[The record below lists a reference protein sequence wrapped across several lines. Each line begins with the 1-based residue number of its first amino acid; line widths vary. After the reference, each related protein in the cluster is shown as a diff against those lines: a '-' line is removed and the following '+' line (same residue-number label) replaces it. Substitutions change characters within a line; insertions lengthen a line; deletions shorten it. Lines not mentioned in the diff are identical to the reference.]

1 MLRNPAPQIKRTKT
15 AKLAAL
21 AVLPAP
27 HTPPRTPAAPPARAA
42 RRKSGGITLRDVARL
57 AKVSAITASRAL
69 NTPDKVSPDTLERI
83 RAAVAH
89 TGYVPN
95 LLAGGLA
102 SNRSRLVAAVVPT
115 IAGSVFLETIQA
127 LTDELASAGFQL
139 ILGQS
144 GYRDSREDALLDA
157 LIGRRPDGIVLTG
170 VMRSPEGRKRLLA
183 SGIPVVETWDL
194 TSTPIDMLVGFSHQK
209 VGAEVAAHLH
219 RKGYRRC
226 AIVTADDHRA
236 GLRRSGFEA
245 RWQALTFGVDAGA
258 RRSANASANTSATRA
273 RALPAWTVPAPSTLA
288 GGRAALTGLLA
299 QYPRLDAIWCSSDV
313 LAHGVLTEA
322 HARGLR
328 VPQDLAVLG
337 FGDLA
342 FAAHTH
348 PALTT
353 VRIDG
358 TAIGREAARCI
369 IERNHSD
376 VNGNG
381 SAATRTGPKVRDIGF
396 AIIERASV

>member
-1 MLRNPAPQIKRTKT
+1 MPRKPATAVKPATSARTT
-15 AKLAAL
+15 
-21 AVLPAP
+21 
-27 HTPPRTPAAPPARAA
+27 RAA
-42 RRKSGGITLRDVARL
+42 RRTSGGVTLRDVARL
-57 AKVSAITASRAL
+57 AGVSAITASRAL
-69 NTPDKVSPDTLERI
+69 NTPDKVSPETLERI
-83 RAAVAH
+83 RAAVAR

-95 LLAGGLA
+95 LLAGSLA

-127 LTDELASAGFQL
+127 LTDELAGAGFQL

-194 TSTPIDMLVGFSHQK
+194 TPSPIDMLVGFSHQK

-219 RKGYRRC
+219 RKDYRRC

-245 RWQALTFGVDAGA
+245 RWNALSSGTKSDGT
-258 RRSANASANTSATRA
+258 RRSSAKSGGTKTTKLTMRSH
-273 RALPAWTVPAPSTLA
+273 PVPVWTVPAPSTLA

-299 QYPRLDAIWCSSDV
+299 QHPKLDAVWCSSDV
-313 LAHGVLTEA
+313 LAHGVITEA

-328 VPQDLAVLG
+328 VPQDLAVHG

-342 FAAHTH
+342 FAAHIH

-369 IERNHSD
+369 IERNRSD
-376 VNGNG
+376 ADGSG
-381 SAATRTGPKVRDIGF
+381 RSAATRSGPKVRDIGF
-396 AIIERASV
+396 TIVERASV

>member
-1 MLRNPAPQIKRTKT
+1 M
-15 AKLAAL
+15 
-21 AVLPAP
+21 
-27 HTPPRTPAAPPARAA
+27 PRTSLPTKPAAQTARAAPPARAA

-57 AKVSAITASRAL
+57 AGVSVITASRAL
-69 NTPDKVSPDTLERI
+69 NTPEKVSPEALNRI
-83 RAAVAH
+83 RAAVAE

-102 SNRSRLVAAVVPT
+102 SNRSRLVAAVVPA
-115 IAGSVFLETIQA
+115 IAGSVFMETIQA
-127 LTDELASAGFQL
+127 LTDELAAAGFQL
-139 ILGQS
+139 MLGQS

-157 LIGRRPDGIVLTG
+157 IIGRRPDGIVLTG
-170 VMRSPEGRKRLLA
+170 VMRSPEGRRRLLA

-194 TSTPIDMLVGFSHQK
+194 TPNPIDMLVGFSHEK

-236 GLRRSGFEA
+236 GMRRSGFEA
-245 RWQALTFGVDAGA
+245 RWQTLTKGA
-258 RRSANASANTSATRA
+258 KA
-273 RALPAWTVPAPSTLA
+273 RKGGPIPVWTVPAPSTLA

-299 QYPRLDAIWCSSDV
+299 QNPDLDAIWCSSDV
-313 LAHGVLTEA
+313 LAHGVITET
-322 HARGLR
+322 HARGLS
-328 VPQDLAVLG
+328 VPQDLAVHG

-342 FAAHTH
+342 FAAHIH

-358 TAIGREAARCI
+358 TAIGRVAARCL
-369 IERNHSD
+369 IER
-376 VNGNG
+376 
-381 SAATRTGPKVRDIGF
+381 SAGTHLGPKVRDIGF
-396 AIIERASV
+396 SIVERASV